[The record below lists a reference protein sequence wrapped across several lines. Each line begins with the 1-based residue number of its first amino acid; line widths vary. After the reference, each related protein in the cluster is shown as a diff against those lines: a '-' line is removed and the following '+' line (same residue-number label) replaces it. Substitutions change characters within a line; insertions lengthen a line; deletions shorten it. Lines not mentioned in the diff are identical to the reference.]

1 MEIKLSGELVAVYSG
16 NRENLGTVDK
26 IYLILLKNFTS
37 IYNHSNR
44 IIDFLETKPTLLLQ

>member
-1 MEIKLSGELVAVYSG
+1 MEIKLSGELVAVYSR